1 MRCFSDDEIMTQKR
15 KTHIQVRISYLNN
28 LKYTQREWTST
39 SEVLPGESVN
49 SKLIELAN
57 AMEMRGWKGRD

>member
-1 MRCFSDDEIMTQKR
+1 MLFRWWNYDPEE
-15 KTHIQVRISYLNN
+15 KTHIQVCILYLNN

-39 SEVLPGESVN
+39 SEALPGESVS

-57 AMEMRGWKGRD
+57 AMEMRGWKGID